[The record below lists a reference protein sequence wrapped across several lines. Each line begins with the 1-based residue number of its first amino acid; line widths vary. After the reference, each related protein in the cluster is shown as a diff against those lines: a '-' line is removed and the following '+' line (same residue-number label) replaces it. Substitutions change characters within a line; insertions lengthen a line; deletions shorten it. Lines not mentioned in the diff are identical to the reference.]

1 MDDLLDMIQTDESP
15 SQVSDKIKELLFAK
29 SAEKI
34 DGHRSSV
41 ANSMFNSD
49 QESVED
55 EEGEI
60 TPDEE

>member
-1 MDDLLDMIQTDESP
+1 MDDLLDMITTDESP

-34 DGHRSSV
+34 DAYRPSV
-41 ANSMFNSD
+41 SDSMFSNE
-49 QESVED
+49 ESVED
-55 EEGEI
+55 AEEEI

>member
-34 DGHRSSV
+34 DEYRPSV
-41 ANSMFNSD
+41 ASSLFSD
-49 QESVED
+49 EESVED
-55 EEGEI
+55 TEEEI

>member
-34 DGHRSSV
+34 DGYRSSV
-41 ANSMFNSD
+41 ASSLFN
-49 QESVED
+49 EPEETVED
-55 EEGEI
+55 EEEEI